1 MKTINKTIRY
11 IIALLPFLWI
21 GCDSEIEKATSE
33 DQPTEVGF
41 LCKGNDFSLV
51 QTRATNLIGENG
63 GEKFGTFYILQ
74 TKANADKDDFV
85 QWGYYK
91 WKNGTDGDL
100 EALDGTRKLY
110 WEDGNTEYYFRGI
123 TVPQNLS
130 DPPKPSGVTFLPNE
144 NPTEAKGEVTF
155 GGYKTGLEYFV
166 GVTIGPQ
173 KLANGQTITMEFKRQ
188 TCKVIFRKFIHQYG
202 VNQNE
207 NVEGELHI
215 TFPNLPQKATFDM
228 TSFHKYDNATIELA
242 AESNF
247 VTFTPLPEKG
257 VEITLTKEVLK
268 LNENAIERAIY
279 LMPFK
284 FWGDDSD
291 NRPENQPGFFV
302 VEYKGKK
309 YTGNIYGINYPN
321 EGNPTERKNR
331 LSNNDYCRLDITL
344 QDGPVEGD
352 GNGSIIVD
360 WNVAGEETTSHHRIP
375 GIYTQEDAL
384 SLLEALQGDEGDIP
398 NTFYEEKDEG
408 EEKKKIIRL
417 FINIDWS
424 AVNGKLTIPEGFV
437 LMGQGY
443 NIKMGAGGS
452 IGGTVNGDLYI
463 NGKLS
468 TTES

>member
-21 GCDSEIEKATSE
+21 GCDSEIEKATPE

-41 LCKGNDFSLV
+41 LCKGNDFSIV

-74 TKANADKDDFV
+74 TKANTDENEFF
-85 QWGYYK
+85 QWGHYQ
-91 WKNGTDGDL
+91 WENGTGGNL
-100 EALDGTRKLY
+100 IALDDIHKLY
-110 WEDGNTEYYFRGI
+110 WEDGNTEYFFRGI

-130 DPPKPSGVTFLPNE
+130 DSQEPPGVTFSHE
-144 NPTEAKGEVTF
+144 DKSTTATGEVTF

-166 GVTIGPQ
+166 GVTIGPE
-173 KLANGQTITMEFKRQ
+173 KLADGQTITMNFSRQ
-188 TCKVIFRKFIHQYG
+188 TCKVIFRKFIHKDSNG
-202 VNQNE
+202 TTIE
-207 NVEGELHI
+207 NVTGEFRI

-228 TSFHKYDNATIELA
+228 TNFHENEKIDIVLKEGA
-242 AESNF
+242 NF
-247 VTFTPLPEKG
+247 VTFTPLEKNG
-257 VEITLTKEVLK
+257 VEITLDKKAQPDEIKDAV
-268 LNENAIERAIY
+268 Y
-279 LMPFK
+279 LIPFK

-291 NRPENQPGFFV
+291 NRPEDQPGFFV
-302 VEYKGKK
+302 VEYNKK
-309 YTGNIYGINYPN
+309 RYTGNIYGIDYNN
-321 EGNPTERKNR
+321 GNPTEKKKS
-331 LSNNDYCRLDITL
+331 LGSGHYCRLDITL
-344 QDGPVEGD
+344 QDGPVTGG

-384 SLLEALQGDEGDIP
+384 ALLKALKEDEGDIP

-424 AVNGKLTIPEGFV
+424 KENQNLTIPEGFI

-443 NIKMGAGGS
+443 NIKMGVGRS
-452 IGGTVNGDLYI
+452 IGGTVKGDLYI

>member
-21 GCDSEIEKATSE
+21 GCDSEIEKAAPE

-63 GEKFGTFYILQ
+63 REKFGTFYILQ
-74 TKANADKDDFV
+74 TKANTDENEFF
-85 QWGYYK
+85 QWGHYQ
-91 WKNGTDGDL
+91 WENGTGGNL
-100 EALDGTRKLY
+100 IALDDIHKLY
-110 WEDGNTEYYFRGI
+110 WEDGNTEYFFRGI

-130 DPPKPSGVTFLPNE
+130 DSQESPGVTFSHQDD
-144 NPTEAKGEVTF
+144 PTTATGEVTF

-166 GVTIGPQ
+166 GVTIGPE
-173 KLANGQTITMEFKRQ
+173 KLANGQTITMNFSRQ
-188 TCKVIFRKFIHQYG
+188 TCKVIFRKFIHKVG
-202 VNQNE
+202 NTINE
-207 NVEGELHI
+207 NVTGELHI
-215 TFPNLPQKATFDM
+215 TFPNLPKKATFNM
-228 TSFHKYDNATIELA
+228 TSFHENGQTNIVLKKGA
-242 AESNF
+242 NF
-247 VTFTPLPEKG
+247 VTFNPSIEKG
-257 VEITLTKEVLK
+257 VEITLTEEVLK

-291 NRPENQPGFFV
+291 NRPEDQPGFFV

-309 YTGNIYGINYPN
+309 YTGNIYGIDYTN
-321 EGNPTERKNR
+321 ENNPIEKAKALGNGH
-331 LSNNDYCRLDITL
+331 YCRLDITL
-344 QDGPVEGD
+344 QDGPVTGG

-384 SLLEALQGDEGDIP
+384 ALLEALKEGEGDIP

-424 AVNGKLTIPEGFV
+424 AVTQNLTIPEGFV

-443 NIKMGAGGS
+443 NIKMGADGS
-452 IGGTVNGDLYI
+452 IGGTVKGDLYI